1 MTRPLAH
8 GLNGAADLPIPL
20 TYALIGAAWA
30 LTFSFAILLVAWRRP
45 RLEPDTPGLLVPSAL
60 RAVIDSR
67 ATRTVL
73 AVLGVAAAVVV
84 GLVVVFG
91 SASPQRNP
99 VPGVFY
105 IYLWVGVMLASLVLG
120 PVWKVVSPMRALHR
134 FGCFLLRRNP
144 EDGVRRY
151 PSSWGYRPA
160 VFGLFAFV
168 WLELASPDPG
178 SVAAVGWWLFGYA
191 VLTLTGLVVFG
202 TGWAERADPF
212 EVYSSLLARLS
223 PLGRRSSGELVLRF
237 PLHNLAGTPVRPGAV
252 ALAATLLGSTAFD
265 SLSALPGW
273 RNLVDSLG
281 GGSVLVAT
289 LVRSLGLLTV
299 ILIVGT
305 VFTVAARATGGLTRA
320 ERAKLPGL
328 LAHSITPI
336 IAGYI
341 VAHYLTFVV
350 EKGQATALLF
360 ADPFQRGWD
369 IAGLAHREVEYVLSG
384 HPTVLATTKVL
395 AVLTGHIL
403 GVAAAHDRCL
413 RLLPPEHRATGQLAL
428 MLIMVGYTFT
438 GLYLLFGG

>member
-1 MTRPLAH
+1 MTRSLAH
-8 GLNGAADLPIPL
+8 GLNGSADLPIPL

-45 RLEPDTPGLLVPSAL
+45 RLDPDAPGRLLPSFV
-60 RAVIDSR
+60 RVFIDSPVVR
-67 ATRTVL
+67 IAL
-73 AVLGVAAAVVV
+73 AVVGVVGAMVV
-84 GLVVVFG
+84 GLVAVFG

-99 VPGVFY
+99 APGVFY
-105 IYLWVGVMLASLVLG
+105 IYVWVGVMLASLVVG
-120 PVWKVVSPMRALHR
+120 PVWKVISPTRALHR

-144 EDGVRRY
+144 EDGLRGY
-151 PSSWGYRPA
+151 PASWGCRPA
-160 VFGLFAFV
+160 VLGLFAFV

-178 SVAAVGWWLFGYA
+178 SVAAVGYWLLGYVVVLLGGLVLFGTA
-191 VLTLTGLVVFG
+191 
-202 TGWAERADPF
+202 WAEHADPF

-223 PLGRRSSGELVLRF
+223 SFGRRASGELVLRA
-237 PLHNLAGTPVRPGAV
+237 PLRNLAGTPVLPGSV

-273 RNLVDSLG
+273 RNLVDSLS
-281 GGSVLVAT
+281 GGSVFVAT
-289 LVRSLGLLTV
+289 LVRSAGLLTV

-305 VFTVAARATGGLTRA
+305 VFTVAARATGGLARA
-320 ERAKLPGL
+320 ERARLPGL

-341 VAHYLTFVV
+341 VAHYLTFLV
-350 EKGQATALLF
+350 EKGQATLVLF

-369 IAGLAHREVEYVLSG
+369 IGGLAHYQVHYVLSD

-395 AVLTGHIL
+395 AVLIGHVL
-403 GVAAAHDRCL
+403 GVTAAHDKCL

-428 MLIMVGYTFT
+428 MLTMVGYTFT